1 MKSARIEQDLQTYL
15 IKIIRSN
22 CTECEG
28 FSPSLLRKGV
38 FLCHGNPTK
47 TTYRTTLVNPFPTT
61 NSSQLVGI
69 IQNWVSTGPS
79 LILDGLL
86 VRVSPACPTSLSSLD
101 EEECESGVRSDPD
114 LSQRIS
120 QTLNECSV
128 RNLGREV
135 CALGGCPL
143 HGD

>member
-1 MKSARIEQDLQTYL
+1 M
-15 IKIIRSN
+15 
-22 CTECEG
+22 
-28 FSPSLLRKGV
+28 

-47 TTYRTTLVNPFPTT
+47 TTYRSTLINPFPTT

-114 LSQRIS
+114 LSQMIS
-120 QTLNECSV
+120 QTLNECAV
-128 RNLGREV
+128 RNLGEQV
-135 CALGGCPL
+135 CRLGGC
-143 HGD
+143 

>member
-1 MKSARIEQDLQTYL
+1 M
-15 IKIIRSN
+15 
-22 CTECEG
+22 
-28 FSPSLLRKGV
+28 

-47 TTYRTTLVNPFPTT
+47 TTYRSTLINPFPTT

-69 IQNWVSTGPS
+69 IQNWVSMGPS

-86 VRVSPACPTSLSSLD
+86 VRVSPVCPTSLSSLD
-101 EEECESGVRSDPD
+101 EKECESGVRSDPD

-120 QTLNECSV
+120 QTLNECAL

-135 CALGGCPL
+135 CALGGC
-143 HGD
+143 